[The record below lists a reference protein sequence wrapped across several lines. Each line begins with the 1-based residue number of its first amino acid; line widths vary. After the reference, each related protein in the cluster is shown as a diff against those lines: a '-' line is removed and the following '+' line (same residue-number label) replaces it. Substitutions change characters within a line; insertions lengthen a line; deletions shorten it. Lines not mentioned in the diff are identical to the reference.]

1 MRFSVLFLLYFS
13 LSFGQQ
19 SERQADSLKSI
30 LKTSS
35 ISFKERIKILNK
47 LTQFYGEFD
56 FRQAKSLNNQIYIL
70 SKGNSYYNGLG
81 FYYQN
86 LADNKMYT
94 EDFKA
99 AEQLAKKA
107 QQYFIKAKNTNSFL
121 LSIYTNCFALDFQ
134 GQYKKGKQL
143 ALQTVNQYENSP
155 NNDYIAE
162 LYYYLSTLYN
172 DEEKTTTAFMYVNK
186 SLDLYLK
193 KNNNNGVFKCY
204 YQLASISVLSGMY
217 LKSIGYLDKCQKI
230 LDLKFDKK
238 IENKILVQS
247 LYARNYIKIKEY
259 KKALRCCEL
268 VELYL
273 KKWNSNELQLRND
286 LALIKVN
293 TKLGSYKRAQYYI
306 RRAEALTE
314 FDESFR
320 NEFYIAKGNY
330 FLATKDYSK
339 ALEIGQYN
347 YSKDSLDTENLNLL
361 VASAAALKDYSKAFE
376 YQKKVLRENEKD
388 YNLKKNDQVAEYEA
402 LFQLKDKD
410 LTIKNQSLQV
420 VKKETEV
427 QRQKGYVVI
436 FLVISVALFIVFLL
450 LGYNFQIKRKS
461 IRLLHAKNEELNH
474 LNEIVA
480 SSLKEKEILLKEIH
494 HRVKNNLQLV
504 MSLLNIQAQD
514 SQNISIADF
523 LEKGQSRIATMSLIH
538 QNLYLS
544 DNFSQ
549 IDFQTYLE
557 NLVANIKNTFNENK
571 VAIAIDTHG
580 NSFDLD
586 TAIPLGLIINEI
598 VCNALKHAFP
608 KEMEGRIQIAI
619 QKKEFNLFELQIGD
633 NGVGTTAIQKENS
646 IGLELVSLLVMQL
659 RGKIEKINQLGT
671 NYNIQFHPST
681 EY

>member
-1 MRFSVLFLLYFS
+1 MRFSILFFLCFF

-19 SERQADSLKSI
+19 LERQADSLKSI
-30 LKTSS
+30 LNTSS
-35 ISFKERIKILNK
+35 ISYQERIKILNK
-47 LTQFYGEFD
+47 LTQYYGEFD
-56 FRQAKSLNNQIYIL
+56 FKQAKFLNNQIYTL
-70 SKGNSYYNGLG
+70 SKKNGYYNGLG

-86 LADNKMYT
+86 LADNKMFT
-94 EDFKA
+94 GDFKA

-134 GQYKKGKQL
+134 GQYKKAKQL
-143 ALQTVNQYENSP
+143 ALQTVKQYENSP
-155 NNDYIAE
+155 NNDYIVE

-172 DEEKTTTAFMYVNK
+172 DEKKTTTAFMYVNK

-204 YQLASISVLSGMY
+204 YQLASISNLSGMY
-217 LKSIGYLDKCQKI
+217 QKSISYLDKCQKI
-230 LDLKFDKK
+230 LDLKFDQK
-238 IENKILVQS
+238 IENKVIVQT
-247 LYARNYIKIKEY
+247 LYVQNYIKTKEY
-259 KKALRCCEL
+259 KKALRSCEL
-268 VELYL
+268 VELYF
-273 KKWNSNELQLRND
+273 KKWSTNGLQIQNN
-286 LALIKVN
+286 LALIKIN

-306 RRAEALTE
+306 SKLEGFKEL
-314 FDESFR
+314 DESHRFDL
-320 NEFYIAKGNY
+320 NIAKGNY
-330 FLATKDYSK
+330 FLATKSYSK

-347 YSKDSLDTENLNLL
+347 YSKDSLDTDNLKLL
-361 VASAAALKDYSKAFE
+361 VASAAALKDYSKAFT
-376 YQKKVLRENEKD
+376 YQNKVLSENEKD
-388 YNLKKNDQVAEYEA
+388 YTLKKNDQVAEYEA

-427 QRQKGYVVI
+427 QRQKGYVVL
-436 FLVISVALFIVFLL
+436 FLVISVSLFIVFIL

-461 IRLLHAKNEELNH
+461 IRLLHAKNEELNQ

-571 VAIAIDTHG
+571 VAISIDTHG

-608 KEMEGRIQIAI
+608 EDMEGRIQIAI
-619 QKKEFNLFELQIGD
+619 QKKESNLFELVIGD
-633 NGVGTTAIQKENS
+633 NGIGTTVSQKENS

-671 NYNIQFHPST
+671 NYKIQFHPSI